1 MATTAG
7 KASREHPHHHTVPPQ
22 HQSRRSSGHQGG
34 LGQRR
39 TSQSVGTAA
48 EAKAEAGIETD
59 AATPAT
65 APLPPP
71 ASKRPIGIVPR
82 HSPAD
87 SAEFASSPGPSSA
100 HRDSLTRS
108 PSSAARSPD
117 TASPI
122 YPDRAIRPLPRS
134 RLKSRLSPEQASHI
148 VYPPAPPPL
157 SPTLQFSHPTVDDQR
172 HAALGRGVP
181 VGGHYEDSNGGCV
194 HHCTCGDDVDSGD
207 EEVEFDHP
215 DYRYHTA
222 SGSVPPTNGK
232 PVDNIQQRLMAAS
245 KSGGKLPPSLSSA
258 DGYESFENTSNKKKR
273 KIPLSSANSS
283 LQQHQ
288 LSAEMAS
295 MGLNGSTDGTL
306 EEDGPQAGASHPSPH
321 GTQTQANAPVASG
334 SGTGISGAGRGRYG
348 RHMGWARAGERRPLG
363 SSFSGGNGGYGA
375 IRTPGKNGGGDLPNG
390 VENEKG
396 GIISQAIKSAAEQG
410 PLTPPSAAKSA
421 GSGGRESRAS
431 NTTPKTQ
438 FTFHC
443 ESESANK
450 MEQQAADQRA
460 AYAQAQQQAQVAYQ
474 QQRDAQVKYAQ
485 AAYNTP
491 GSYPAPVGSV
501 PVNGR
506 MAAGGQVPAVGA
518 GRPGHGTQT
527 TANMRQAPN
536 MPANGNRP
544 PPPPAGHP
552 GQAPLPP
559 NQHGQQ
565 PAPPPKPKPR
575 RRPSKEYALAARQ
588 RQLQQEYTN
597 YHHRPTKDNLWICEF
612 CEYEDIFGVPP
623 LAMIRRYEIRDRQER
638 KKAEEKKRLLEKARA
653 KGRKGK
659 KGKGKNNNGA
669 NAGQQGGA
677 HPANGQPQHPDDGAY
692 GHGDHLGPPPPGE
705 EEFYD
710 DDEEEEYEDG
720 EYGDEYE
727 PTGPDDGHGY
737 YSPPPPP
744 TGTPSLHHQARAV
757 ASGPPPG

>member
-1 MATTAG
+1 
-7 KASREHPHHHTVPPQ
+7 
-22 HQSRRSSGHQGG
+22 
-34 LGQRR
+34 
-39 TSQSVGTAA
+39 
-48 EAKAEAGIETD
+48 
-59 AATPAT
+59 
-65 APLPPP
+65 P

-87 SAEFASSPGPSSA
+87 SADFASSPGPSSA

-172 HAALGRGVP
+172 HVALGRGVP

-222 SGSVPPTNGK
+222 SGSVPPANGK

-306 EEDGPQAGASHPSPH
+306 EDDGPQAGASHPSPH

-348 RHMGWARAGERRPLG
+348 RHVGWARAGERRPLG

-375 IRTPGKNGGGDLPNG
+375 IRTPGKNGGG
-390 VENEKG
+390 
-396 GIISQAIKSAAEQG
+396 
-410 PLTPPSAAKSA
+410 
-421 GSGGRESRAS
+421 
-431 NTTPKTQ
+431 
-438 FTFHC
+438 
-443 ESESANK
+443 
-450 MEQQAADQRA
+450 
-460 AYAQAQQQAQVAYQ
+460 
-474 QQRDAQVKYAQ
+474 
-485 AAYNTP
+485 
-491 GSYPAPVGSV
+491 
-501 PVNGR
+501 
-506 MAAGGQVPAVGA
+506 
-518 GRPGHGTQT
+518 
-527 TANMRQAPN
+527 
-536 MPANGNRP
+536 
-544 PPPPAGHP
+544 
-552 GQAPLPP
+552 
-559 NQHGQQ
+559 
-565 PAPPPKPKPR
+565 
-575 RRPSKEYALAARQ
+575 
-588 RQLQQEYTN
+588 
-597 YHHRPTKDNLWICEF
+597 
-612 CEYEDIFGVPP
+612 
-623 LAMIRRYEIRDRQER
+623 
-638 KKAEEKKRLLEKARA
+638 
-653 KGRKGK
+653 
-659 KGKGKNNNGA
+659 
-669 NAGQQGGA
+669 
-677 HPANGQPQHPDDGAY
+677 
-692 GHGDHLGPPPPGE
+692 
-705 EEFYD
+705 
-710 DDEEEEYEDG
+710 
-720 EYGDEYE
+720 
-727 PTGPDDGHGY
+727 
-737 YSPPPPP
+737 
-744 TGTPSLHHQARAV
+744 
-757 ASGPPPG
+757 

>member
-7 KASREHPHHHTVPPQ
+7 KASREHPHHHSIPPQ
-22 HQSRRSSGHQGG
+22 HRPRRSSGHQGG
-34 LGQRR
+34 LGPRR
-39 TSQSVGTAA
+39 TSQSAETAG
-48 EAKAEAGIETD
+48 EAKAETETE

-65 APLPPP
+65 ASLPPP

-87 SAEFASSPGPSSA
+87 SADFASSPGPSSA

-148 VYPPAPPPL
+148 VYPPAPPLL

-172 HAALGRGVP
+172 HVALGRGVP

-222 SGSVPPTNGK
+222 SGSVPPANGK

-306 EEDGPQAGASHPSPH
+306 EDDGPQAGASHPSPH

-460 AYAQAQQQAQVAYQ
+460 AYAHAQQQAQVAYQ

-518 GRPGHGTQT
+518 GRPGQGIQT
-527 TANMRQAPN
+527 TTNMRQAPN

-559 NQHGQQ
+559 NQSGQQ
-565 PAPPPKPKPR
+565 PAAPPKPKPR

-677 HPANGQPQHPDDGAY
+677 HAANGQQQHPDDGAY

-737 YSPPPPP
+737 YSPPAPP
-744 TGTPSLHHQARAV
+744 TGTPSVHHQARAV

>member
-1 MATTAG
+1 
-7 KASREHPHHHTVPPQ
+7 
-22 HQSRRSSGHQGG
+22 
-34 LGQRR
+34 
-39 TSQSVGTAA
+39 
-48 EAKAEAGIETD
+48 
-59 AATPAT
+59 
-65 APLPPP
+65 
-71 ASKRPIGIVPR
+71 
-82 HSPAD
+82 
-87 SAEFASSPGPSSA
+87 
-100 HRDSLTRS
+100 
-108 PSSAARSPD
+108 
-117 TASPI
+117 
-122 YPDRAIRPLPRS
+122 
-134 RLKSRLSPEQASHI
+134 
-148 VYPPAPPPL
+148 
-157 SPTLQFSHPTVDDQR
+157 
-172 HAALGRGVP
+172 
-181 VGGHYEDSNGGCV
+181 
-194 HHCTCGDDVDSGD
+194 
-207 EEVEFDHP
+207 
-215 DYRYHTA
+215 
-222 SGSVPPTNGK
+222 
-232 PVDNIQQRLMAAS
+232 
-245 KSGGKLPPSLSSA
+245 
-258 DGYESFENTSNKKKR
+258 
-273 KIPLSSANSS
+273 
-283 LQQHQ
+283 
-288 LSAEMAS
+288 MAS

-306 EEDGPQAGASHPSPH
+306 EDDGPQAD
-321 GTQTQANAPVASG
+321 
-334 SGTGISGAGRGRYG
+334 I
-348 RHMGWARAGERRPLG
+348 
-363 SSFSGGNGGYGA
+363 
-375 IRTPGKNGGGDLPNG
+375 PNG

-460 AYAQAQQQAQVAYQ
+460 AYAHAQQQAQVAYQ

-518 GRPGHGTQT
+518 GRPGPGTQT
-527 TANMRQAPN
+527 TNMRQAPN

-659 KGKGKNNNGA
+659 KGKGKNNNGG

-677 HPANGQPQHPDDGAY
+677 HAANGQQQHPDDGAY

-744 TGTPSLHHQARAV
+744 TGTPSAHHQARAV